1 MPASGHASTG
11 VAVPVTAS
19 DCLPLSYTAAT
30 ENVYSVPLVSP
41 VASYPVVSALTVALP
56 FPGVQLTAYSFNPS
70 TFLGAFHERFAFL
83 SGAVITSPVGAAENG
98 VPCST
103 RAFDFLPS
111 SYAAATENVYSVPLV
126 SPVAV

>member
-1 MPASGHASTG
+1 M
-11 VAVPVTAS
+11 
-19 DCLPLSYTAAT
+19 
-30 ENVYSVPLVSP
+30 
-41 VASYPVVSALTVALP
+41 SALTVALP

-111 SYAAATENVYSVPLV
+111 SYAAATENVYWVPLV